1 VRSFLRDEPDVFAPH
16 QLFKAKSGLG
26 HRRGWQLIVLRVT
39 GFKLGARWTA
49 IVNIK
54 SDNAEDNQKVVL
66 LSQSS
71 NAGILGIKFGVSFFS
86 QNKNQ
91 IEVDVYSEEKAS
103 TNLAAYVFPIPRI
116 IASLIVLYQNFKIF
130 KGAFAATSGRFLTR
144 FRNALRTAGVYGPR
158 LPRDYSHWIN
168 LFDRWPAERLNM
180 LQLLSTRDLLPKIS
194 VRVYCAD
201 PSVASAALEKT
212 LASVE
217 GQLYQCVD
225 LTVIGPPSYAA
236 TKSSGV
242 LGDYIA
248 VLQAGEIIPPHALLV
263 MANEVY
269 RLKQPGLLFGD
280 EDKIDSDGIRSE
292 PLFKPQPS
300 LTMMC
305 SGVLSRGVW
314 LIKREIMENAPGG
327 AETKWAECARIAAWF
342 FLYKA
347 GDGSRAHRIPYL
359 LTHRHCEAEDAPA
372 EALSRAVGTALDEM
386 GFNASISP
394 SYPLAVQWQFD
405 ELRNPKVTLVVPST
419 LRGETQL
426 QCLLQILEKTSY
438 PNFEMLIIV
447 SQEVPLDGPQQAVAE
462 QLSGYENV
470 TVEVF
475 HTESFNYSRANNIAA
490 SLTNSDFVCLLN
502 DDVLPVESTWLQR
515 MLGFFSDP
523 ACGIVGCKL
532 LYPNLTVQHGG
543 MIMGLAGLVEHSNR
557 FLRRTQ
563 KGYSWR
569 SQVDHE
575 VSAVTGACLLVK
587 RSIYNEIGGF
597 DESFATLFNDV
608 DFCLRVRER
617 GYGVVFAATVEMIH
631 YETLTFAYENNA
643 FARSREQQDAEQLRS
658 RWMEYCIDDPFY
670 NPNLSL
676 LSGSEWSL
684 AHPPRHLAEAS
695 ASQGK
700 AEYVSKW
707 DEQKSYLKT
716 NSKNEILE
724 EGAVPFS
731 ARFRADHV

>member
-1 VRSFLRDEPDVFAPH
+1 MQSFLRDELDALAPH
-16 QLFKAKSGLG
+16 HLFKGKPGPG
-26 HRRGWQLIVLRVT
+26 HRRGWQLIILRVK

-49 IVNIK
+49 IVNMK

-71 NAGILGIKFGVSFFS
+71 NSGPFGIKFGVSFFPK
-86 QNKNQ
+86 NTNQ
-91 IEVDVYSEEKAS
+91 IEVDVYSEEESSAD
-103 TNLAAYVFPIPRI
+103 LAAYVFPIPKT
-116 IASLIVLYQNFKIF
+116 IASLIVLYQNSKIF
-130 KGAFAATSGRFLTR
+130 KVAFAATSGRLWSR
-144 FRNALRTAGVYGPR
+144 FRNALRTAGVYGQR
-158 LPRDYSHWIN
+158 LPRDYAHWIN
-168 LFDRWPAERLNM
+168 LFDRWPAERLDM
-180 LQLLSTRDLLPKIS
+180 LQLLSTRDLLPTIS

-201 PSVASAALEKT
+201 PIAGRLALEQT
-212 LASVE
+212 LASIE
-217 GQLYQCVD
+217 GQLYRCVD
-225 LTVIGPPSYAA
+225 VTVMGAA
-236 TKSSGV
+236 SGSAGAR
-242 LGDYIA
+242 GDYIA
-248 VLQAGEIIPPHALLV
+248 VLQAGEIIPAHALLV

-280 EDKIDSDGIRSE
+280 EDKIDAEGIRSE

-314 LIKREIMENAPGG
+314 LIKREIMENAPGV

-342 FLYKA
+342 FLTKA
-347 GDGSRAHRIPYL
+347 GDGAGAHRIPYL
-359 LTHRHCEAEDAPA
+359 LTHRHSAAEDAPA
-372 EALSRAVGTALDEM
+372 EALSRVVGTALDEM
-386 GFNASISP
+386 GFKVSISP
-394 SYPLAVQWQFD
+394 SYPLTVRWPVDA
-405 ELRNPKVTLVVPST
+405 LGNPKVTLLVPST
-419 LRGETQL
+419 LRGDTQL

-438 PNFEMLIIV
+438 PNFEMFVIV
-447 SQEVPLDGPQQAVAE
+447 SQETPLDGPQQAVAE
-462 QLSGYENV
+462 RLRRYENV
-470 TVEVF
+470 TVDVF
-475 HTESFNYSRANNIAA
+475 STESFNYSRANNIAA
-490 SLTNSDFVCLLN
+490 SRTNSDFLCLLN
-502 DDVLPVESTWLQR
+502 DDVLPVESSWLER

-557 FLRRTQ
+557 FLRRNQ

-569 SQVDHE
+569 SQIDHE
-575 VSAVTGACLLVK
+575 VSAVTGACLLVR

-597 DESFATLFNDV
+597 DEGFATLFNDV
-608 DFCLRVRER
+608 DFCLRVREI

-631 YETLTFAYENNA
+631 YETLTFAYENDA
-643 FARSREQQDAEQLRS
+643 LARSQEQQDAAQLRS

-676 LSGSEWSL
+676 LSGAEWSL

-700 AEYVSKW
+700 ADYAGKW
-707 DEQKSYLKT
+707 DEATAYLKT
-716 NSKNEILE
+716 DGQTEILE
-724 EGAVPFS
+724 NGAVPFS
-731 ARFRADHV
+731 ARFRAGHV